1 VKFHVFLTP
10 MHIVEIEADSHVQS
24 CGVHQFITGDQTIA
38 EFQQMIG
45 WMEVKVDLSREKA
58 SVTSLTVVSRNT
70 PPSEPA
76 A

>member
-1 VKFHVFLTP
+1 MKFHVFLTP
-10 MHIVEIEADSHVQS
+10 MHIVEIDADHHVQS

-45 WMEVKVDLSREKA
+45 WMEVKVDPKKEKA
-58 SVTSLTVVSRNT
+58 SVSTLSIVSSNT
-70 PPSEPA
+70 PSPEPA